1 MPWMALGQIV
11 GIVITWWQV
20 IRMIWWESRPSSCR
34 SGCRECFPRRCTTD
48 TANCYVIY
56 RESWDIL
63 DFHLVE
69 NGKRQGFRC
78 EISGQSVSQQ
88 QCGHPDLRYARYL
101 RPRYAIL
108 VRFNE

>member
-56 RESWDIL
+56 RESWAIL

-69 NGKRQGFRC
+69 MENARVFAA
-78 EISGQSVSQQ
+78 ELATNPSHNSSVDILIYDMLAI
-88 QCGHPDLRYARYL
+88 CGLDMQ
-101 RPRYAIL
+101 
-108 VRFNE
+108 F